1 MSRTVENPPAAPAV
15 EVVGAPSPEERE
27 YAVEKIGSLNRYAP
41 IRSAR
46 VAMQMVGDPLD
57 PQWAEA
63 RVNLNGD
70 RLFVHAGARGSS
82 MHEAVNVVR
91 QRLYQMLTH
100 QRHRSHRATTRSA
113 SRRRDQSD

>member
-15 EVVGAPSPEERE
+15 EVVGAPSSEERE
-27 YAVEKIGSLNRYAP
+27 YAVEKIGSLSRYAP

>member
-46 VAMQMVGDPLD
+46 VAMHMVGGPLD

-70 RLFVHAGARGSS
+70 RLSVHADARGSS

-100 QRHRSHRATTRSA
+100 QRRRPHHAGTRSV
-113 SRRRDQSD
+113 SRRRGQSG